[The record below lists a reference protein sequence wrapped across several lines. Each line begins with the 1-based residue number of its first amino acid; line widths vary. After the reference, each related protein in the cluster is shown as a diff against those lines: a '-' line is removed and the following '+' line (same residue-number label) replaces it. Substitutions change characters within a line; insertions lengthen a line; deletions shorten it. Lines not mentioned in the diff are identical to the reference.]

1 MTVRQ
6 NANNVNAL
14 FRQALGKS
22 AIDIDPDIAAY
33 IDDAIDTAIDTA
45 TDTITAAYTAA
56 IAAALTAV
64 NVSIVTPETTTVT
77 LQPCPVTYDFG
88 TAAELTL
95 TVTDTTHYHFT
106 FTCPSNA
113 ATVLTLTGITGE
125 AGDYETLEA
134 GATYEVDVWNGIAVY
149 NKLEVEPIT

>member
-33 IDDAIDTAIDTA
+33 IDDAIDTA

-64 NVSIVTPETTTVT
+64 NVSIVTPESTTVT

-88 TAAELTL
+88 TAAELAL

-134 GATYEVDVWNGIAVY
+134 GATYEVDIWNGIAVY